1 MKKLLSMFSS
11 RRHYNIEDVKTPF
24 NQYYQVFD
32 ADCSA
37 IPIFGNQMMKDMS
50 YINADRGST
59 LEINKVDVKDTSS
72 YQMALIQTTTT
83 QAPVKIINEQIKT
96 VRIRLIQ
103 EKQNKFCISNSQ
115 QKYKAEV
122 KAKDQ
127 YFKQIAKTI
136 YIFYTS
142 DDLLTQLATCSYF
155 NGFKPLNF
163 NHIKQC
169 LFPTNDS
176 NNQNA
181 QKQKTKTSTQ
191 VLKYY
196 ITQTDEGEYHGQ
208 MNKNKVPEGNSIL
221 FYKNG
226 NQYIGEMKNR
236 FRNGQGSMFYPD
248 GSSYTGGWVLDAK
261 EGQGKETE
269 TKGEMFVGNFKSNC
283 RSGKGQLIYQNGYFF
298 ESNWVNGY
306 QNGPSTLNVGKQQIQ
321 VLFCMGQIV
330 KINQI
335 PIQEWQNVGNENQNI
350 TNLIQVDFCRDQA
363 QVFKNQPFPSYL
375 TTRF

>member
-1 MKKLLSMFSS
+1 MKKLFNMFSS
-11 RRHYNIEDVKTPF
+11 RPHYNIEDVKTPS
-24 NQYYQVFD
+24 NQNYKVFD

-37 IPIFGNQMMKDMS
+37 VPIFENQMKDIS

-59 LEINKVDVKDTSS
+59 LEINRVNEEDTSS
-72 YQMALIQTTTT
+72 YQAAPIQVISP
-83 QAPVKIINEQIKT
+83 QAPQKIINQKIKT

-103 EKQNKFCISNSQ
+103 EKQSKSSISNSQ
-115 QKYKAEV
+115 EKYKAEV

-127 YFKQIAKTI
+127 CFKQIAKTI
-136 YIFYTS
+136 YIFYTAE
-142 DDLLTQLATCSYF
+142 DLLAQLATCSYF
-155 NGFKPLNF
+155 NGFKPLNY

-169 LFPTNDS
+169 LFPSNDC
-176 NNQNA
+176 NDQNA
-181 QKQKTKTSTQ
+181 QKQKKKSSIQ

-269 TKGEMFVGNFKSNC
+269 TKGEVFTGNFINNC
-283 RSGKGQLIYQNGYFF
+283 RSGKGQLIYKNGYVL
-298 ESNWVNGY
+298 ESNWINGY
-306 QNGPSTLNVGKQQIQ
+306 QDGLSTLSVGKQQIQ

-330 KINQI
+330 KINST
-335 PIQEWQNVGNENQNI
+335 PIQDLQNVSNENQNI
-350 TNLIQVDFCRDQA
+350 TNLIQINFCRDQV
-363 QVFKNQPFPSYL
+363 QVFKNQPIPSYL
-375 TTRF
+375 TARF

>member
-1 MKKLLSMFSS
+1 MKKIFNMFSS
-11 RRHYNIEDVKTPF
+11 RPHYNIEDVKTPS
-24 NQYYQVFD
+24 NENYKVFD

-37 IPIFGNQMMKDMS
+37 IPIFENQMKDIS

-59 LEINKVDVKDTSS
+59 LEINRVDVEDTSS
-72 YQMALIQTTTT
+72 YKATPIQAAAT
-83 QAPVKIINEQIKT
+83 QTPQKIVNEKIKT

-103 EKQNKFCISNSQ
+103 EKQSKSSISNSQ

-136 YIFYTS
+136 YIFYTA
-142 DDLLTQLATCSYF
+142 DDLLTQLTTCSYF
-155 NGFKPLNF
+155 NGFKPLNY

-169 LFPTNDS
+169 LFPSNDDS
-176 NNQNA
+176 
-181 QKQKTKTSTQ
+181 QKQKKKSSIQ

-248 GSSYTGGWVLDAK
+248 GSSYTGGWVQDAK

-269 TKGEMFVGNFKSNC
+269 TKGEMFVGSFKSNC
-283 RSGKGQLIYQNGYFF
+283 RSGKGQLIYKNGYIL

-306 QNGPSTLNVGKQQIQ
+306 QDGPSTLNVGKQQIQ

-335 PIQEWQNVGNENQNI
+335 AIQDWQNVGSENQNI
-350 TNLIQVDFCRDQA
+350 TNLIQVNFCRDQV

-375 TTRF
+375 TARF